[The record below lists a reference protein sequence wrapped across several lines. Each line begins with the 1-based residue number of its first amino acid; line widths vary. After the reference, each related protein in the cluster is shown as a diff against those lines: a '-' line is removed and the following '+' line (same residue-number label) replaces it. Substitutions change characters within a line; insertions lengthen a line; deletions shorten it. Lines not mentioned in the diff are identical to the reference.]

1 MRIRTSIVLIG
12 GALLTASSLAAQ
24 QTKRSGEARGQ
35 SGTYIFFEPTGTTCS
50 GAVVADEVKKV
61 KIRADDYDAATMIS
75 PDSAKTI
82 AVCNVPGQISSGE
95 MNTDG
100 TRSVYAVT
108 ILPNKKK
115 THTKVIVDAKTG
127 EVLSVKQFG
136 GARGFAGWVRESA
149 ERKKNKAKAKA
160 G

>member
-1 MRIRTSIVLIG
+1 MQTRNAFAFAGL
-12 GALLTASSLAAQ
+12 ALVVASALGAQ
-24 QTKRSGEARGQ
+24 QRGKSGN
-35 SGTYIFFEPTGTTCS
+35 YIYFEPTGTTCS
-50 GAVVADEVKKV
+50 GAVVANEVKKV
-61 KIRADDYDAATMIS
+61 KIKADDYNPATMIS

-82 AVCNVPGQISSGE
+82 ALCNVAGQLASGE

-100 TRSVYAVT
+100 TRTVYAIDV
-108 ILPNKKK
+108 LPQKKK
-115 THTKVIVDAKTG
+115 THTKVIVDAMTG
-127 EVLSVKQFG
+127 QVLSVKQFG